1 MTMRASDMR
10 CEDLAYTK
18 QFFSVTHI
26 GHTRPTAEFGS
37 PTMVWHVSFWPRRHK
52 DPHEF
57 DMCDIS
63 SLSGLKSSEKI
74 RDEHG
79 MRFHDVADDFNKLL
93 LHLQQRGCVRGSDPG
108 PPFALEK
115 PLDWEID
122 TLNGPFDGQTE
133 RPVEQSFHGFAAET
147 CGFTLWWPDTARGKR
162 NLLGDA
168 SDVRPW
174 PTDVRVR
181 VQAEMTE
188 DFSSIT
194 FFIDAGKPWDQEPVD
209 SADAAQARGVLGA
222 RRRDIFRHIENIR
235 TICENRLRPEG
246 NALVDLAA
254 IPERICGVPPE
265 PSPEIAAKTEEDCEK
280 NPRLR
285 ELLNKWKTETGIW
298 LDDEMKA
305 GSSLLAGADYVY
317 KTLWDEFCRDFE
329 FNLCDVAGRTN
340 EVFANF
346 RGLVMATNGI
356 DDPKVESA
364 SRSST
369 ANSGTRPFPR
379 FNGGGDGYNADVI
392 EPNAVVKAFMPF
404 MRRFRSEADWRDWI
418 ACGIFDWRAI
428 YITPLG
434 AQSEFRRLD
443 EGDLTT
449 AFPAG
454 HLPDRLV
461 KHGPPDDPKSLP
473 ACASYVKDE
482 DGYERSAPETHRDD
496 RPAPFRY
503 LVLTKHA
510 PHRKQVGRMIERVNM
525 TGVRRLYALKNWTVL
540 QQAGTW
546 LRVYGQQLDEAY
558 LQWIDKTTKTRREY
572 SHRCAELWLK
582 IGSHVKLLTNPKA
595 RDQAQAALQGRST
608 STQERAVAELLKVR
622 DEYYT
627 QPSIIRDTFSTT
639 RRTDRNE
646 WDCIL
651 DNLDCLRNA
660 KEARDIGLAE
670 HNQNAED
677 ALINI
682 TSALDRL
689 GKSAIGGLSYRIS
702 RSRYYAELYR
712 NYASALR
719 DGNIETW
726 WSYGQFAR
734 RGMEP
739 TLRFIKSIGERL
751 SKLHDRLQ
759 SVKED
764 ILESSI
770 SNQTES
776 TRDNTHKLER
786 IQTVLGRIATET
798 ERSAQRMQQARY
810 VYALVLIGV
819 AVAQFLFAA
828 VLFLDRINA
837 DNIVKETAAF
847 VQQAMDG
854 VQKTVDSIRST
865 MDDIAGKI
873 QR

>member
-1 MTMRASDMR
+1 
-10 CEDLAYTK
+10 
-18 QFFSVTHI
+18 
-26 GHTRPTAEFGS
+26 
-37 PTMVWHVSFWPRRHK
+37 
-52 DPHEF
+52 
-57 DMCDIS
+57 MCDVS
-63 SLSGLKSSEKI
+63 SLSGLKSGEKI
-74 RDEHG
+74 RDEYG
-79 MRFHDVADDFNKLL
+79 RRFHDVTGDFNKLL

-115 PLDWEID
+115 PLDWEVD
-122 TLNGPFDGQTE
+122 TLDGPFDGQTE
-133 RPVEQSFHGFAAET
+133 KPLEQSFHGFATET
-147 CGFTLWWPDTARGKR
+147 CGFTLWWPDTPRGKR
-162 NLLGDA
+162 SLLGDA
-168 SDVRPW
+168 PDVRPW
-174 PTDVRVR
+174 PSDLRVR

-194 FFIDAGKPWDQEPVD
+194 FLIDAGKSWDQEPVD
-209 SADAAQARGVLGA
+209 STEAAQARGVLGV
-222 RRRDIFRHIENIR
+222 RRRDVFRHIENIR
-235 TICENRLRPEG
+235 TICENRLRPRG
-246 NALVDLAA
+246 NALVDLAP

-280 NPRLR
+280 DAKLR

-298 LDDEMKA
+298 LDHETKA

-329 FNLCDVAGRTN
+329 FNLCDVAGQTN

-346 RGLVMATNGI
+346 RGLVMASNGI
-356 DDPKVESA
+356 DDPKDERATQFTAADSG
-364 SRSST
+364 SRL
-369 ANSGTRPFPR
+369 FPR
-379 FNGGGDGYNADVI
+379 FDGGGDGYNADVI

-428 YITPLG
+428 YISPLG

-461 KHGPPDDPKSLP
+461 KHGPADDPKLLS
-473 ACASYVKDE
+473 ACAGYVKDT
-482 DGYERSAPETHRDD
+482 DGYERAAPETHHDD

-546 LRVYGQQLDEAY
+546 LRIYGQQLDEAY

-572 SHRCAELWLK
+572 SRRCAELWRR
-582 IGSHVKLLTNPKA
+582 IESDVKLLTNREA
-595 RDQAQAALQGRST
+595 HDQAQAALQGRNSST
-608 STQERAVAELLKVR
+608 PERAVAELLKVR
-622 DEYYT
+622 DEHFT
-627 QPSIIRDTFSTT
+627 QPSMIRDTFSTG
-639 RRTDRNE
+639 RRADRTQWNG
-646 WDCIL
+646 IL
-651 DNLDCLRNA
+651 DNLDHLRNA

-670 HNQNAED
+670 HNQNAEN
-677 ALINI
+677 ALIKI

-689 GKSAIGGLSYRIS
+689 GKSAIGGLSYRIT

-726 WSYGQFAR
+726 WSYGQFAK

-739 TLRFIKSIGERL
+739 TLRFIESIGERL

-786 IQTVLGRIATET
+786 IQTVLGRLATET

-810 VYALVLIGV
+810 VYALVLIV
-819 AVAQFLFAA
+819 FAVAQFLFAA

-837 DNIVKETAAF
+837 DNIVRETAAL

-854 VQKTVDSIRST
+854 VQKTVDTVKST
-865 MDDIAGKI
+865 MDDIA
-873 QR
+873 RRMPR